1 MPCLCPA
8 ESVGASG
15 DEGGELRL
23 LIRLRVF
30 VPGWLV
36 LGGLYFLVLAG
47 GGRFL
52 HEERLNGWGYLD
64 ITSLQYDYW
73 DSLANLH
80 TQPPLLN
87 ALVGF
92 TLGDEGVVRL
102 TWIYALSAF
111 ATVGLVVGTLL
122 LAGVSQ
128 RWASLGGVAYA
139 LLPATVLYAF
149 FPYNVTL
156 TAFFAAV
163 AIWGVALARKRPTLG
178 VSASACGAV
187 ALFTIRAPFAWIF
200 VLFWV
205 LALAVLLLRSVQHGS
220 RWPGAIVLGL
230 LMALVVVIQGH
241 YLLSFQSWTLSTWS
255 SENLSNGLL
264 RLGLSEEAKAHLAGQ
279 DPCFAE
285 LTTGAW
291 QPVSAYRSCLA
302 NVNSVLT
309 GASVVDQEYKTA
321 PPDVLNYNYGLR
333 QAIEPS
339 WAAFVRSGLRID
351 PQAVPRLAFGTG
363 NAPGT
368 VVLFLGRSDDVYT
381 TLAMQKQA
389 APRVWE
395 VLGAWSAVFA
405 WIAWALVL
413 AGALTGLLARRS
425 RPPVV
430 FWWAGALLVFHAV
443 PSVLGEYGEN
453 ARFRAELDSV
463 LVVAATLACVVI
475 GGSLRRVWSQDA
487 VGSSCE

>member
-1 MPCLCPA
+1 M
-8 ESVGASG
+8 
-15 DEGGELRL
+15 
-23 LIRLRVF
+23 
-30 VPGWLV
+30 
-36 LGGLYFLVLAG
+36 
-47 GGRFL
+47 
-52 HEERLNGWGYLD
+52 
-64 ITSLQYDYW
+64 
-73 DSLANLH
+73 
-80 TQPPLLN
+80 
-87 ALVGF
+87 
-92 TLGDEGVVRL
+92 
-102 TWIYALSAF
+102 
-111 ATVGLVVGTLL
+111 
-122 LAGVSQ
+122 
-128 RWASLGGVAYA
+128 
-139 LLPATVLYAF
+139 
-149 FPYNVTL
+149 
-156 TAFFAAV
+156 
-163 AIWGVALARKRPTLG
+163 
-178 VSASACGAV
+178 
-187 ALFTIRAPFAWIF
+187 
-200 VLFWV
+200 
-205 LALAVLLLRSVQHGS
+205 
-220 RWPGAIVLGL
+220 
-230 LMALVVVIQGH
+230 
-241 YLLSFQSWTLSTWS
+241 
-255 SENLSNGLL
+255 
-264 RLGLSEEAKAHLAGQ
+264 AGQ